1 MNFGGVMAWYF
12 CPITT
17 QQRTQPRS
25 GNDIIYKFYDCLGVL
40 TALFRINYKIYIN
53 YDRQLAAVAIACD
66 DVSRQQGKGKSL
78 EDDER
83 DTLISF
89 LARPTGRAG
98 VDRALREIV
107 LGIVTGRYQPGEK
120 LNANKIIKEID
131 VGLVPVREAL
141 HLLAGQG
148 VIDLLPQKGARV
160 KGMSRH
166 ETEEWHEIFRVLTLI
181 GIRKA
186 AQLLREQP
194 KLQIPLA
201 EARAVVARLPS
212 EEANPQIATALLE
225 FHRRV
230 NAFAGSELLD
240 EASRRLQVVHWIS
253 FVAQYAS
260 LVPHRVAIMENYF
273 RLADA
278 LGRGDSDSAVA
289 AYNYQ
294 CAFLSA
300 LIRGEKPDIET
311 SWIRNT
317 QF

>member
-1 MNFGGVMAWYF
+1 MEDEGQDTM
-12 CPITT
+12 
-17 QQRTQPRS
+17 
-25 GNDIIYKFYDCLGVL
+25 
-40 TALFRINYKIYIN
+40 
-53 YDRQLAAVAIACD
+53 IA
-66 DVSRQQGKGKSL
+66 
-78 EDDER
+78 
-83 DTLISF
+83 F

-98 VDRALREIV
+98 VDRVLREIV
-107 LGIVTGRYQPGEK
+107 LGLVNGRYRPGEK
-120 LNANKIIKEID
+120 LNANRIAKEID

-160 KGMSRH
+160 KGMSRG

-186 AQLLREQP
+186 ARLLRTQP
-194 KLQIPLA
+194 ELQKPLA
-201 EARAVVARLPS
+201 QTRAAIERLSAEGSNARIL
-212 EEANPQIATALLE
+212 TALLE
-225 FHRRV
+225 FHRSI
-230 NAFAGSELLD
+230 NAFCGSELLD

-278 LGRGDSDSAVA
+278 LARGDSDSAVA
-289 AYNYQ
+289 AYNYE

-300 LIRGEKPDIET
+300 LIRGEEPDAT
-311 SWIRNT
+311 MDWIGNT
-317 QF
+317 PF